1 MKILRSSLLAFF
13 SVFFFV
19 SSAVTSAANSTDDFL
34 QCLSLHSF
42 DDLQMPEALFTARN
56 SSFLSIFESSV
67 RNPRFRWELASILKP
82 VAIIVPQH
90 ESHIQ
95 AAIYCCIKHNIRL
108 RIRSGGHDYEGLS
121 YISKT
126 PFVLIDM
133 RNFRSVSVDTENR
146 TAWIQAGATLG
157 ELYHGIAEKSPTLA
171 FSAGVCPT
179 VGVGGHFSGGGYGM
193 ISRKYGIAADNIIDA
208 KIIVVSGRI
217 LDRSSMEKDLFWAIR
232 GGGGA
237 SFGVILAW
245 KVKLLRVPRKV
256 TVFNVTRSLEQ
267 NTTNLVHRW
276 QEIAH
281 KIDRSLLI
289 RLFVKSVS
297 SSQNGKRTIVAS
309 FTSLY
314 LGGANKLLQLMQRE
328 FPELGLLKRD
338 CLKMSWIES
347 TLYFYGVPDRK
358 NLDTLLNRA
367 TTARS
372 AFKGKSDFI
381 NQPIPKSGLEKLWKW
396 LHKEDEGRSHY
407 QLSPYGGRLDEISES
422 EIPFPHRSGNLYM
435 IHYLVDWF
443 NDGSMERH
451 LKWIQGLYDDMA
463 PYVSKSPR
471 GVYFNYRDLDM
482 GVNGEGSTSYA
493 DASIWGEKY
502 FKNNFDRLVRVKTIV
517 DPMNFFRNEQSIP
530 PLASS

>member
-1 MKILRSSLLAFF
+1 MKILSSSLLAFF

-19 SSAVTSAANSTDDFL
+19 SCAVTSAANSTDDFL

-95 AAIYCCIKHNIRL
+95 AAIYCCTKHNIPL

-126 PFVLIDM
+126 PFVMIDM

-208 KIIVVSGRI
+208 KIIDVNGRI
-217 LDRSSMEKDLFWAIR
+217 LDQKSMEKTSS
-232 GGGGA
+232 G
-237 SFGVILAW
+237 
-245 KVKLLRVPRKV
+245 LLEEW
-256 TVFNVTRSLEQ
+256 RSLEE
-267 NTTNLVHRW
+267 NATSLVHRW

-281 KIDRSLLI
+281 KIDRNLLI

-297 SSQNGKRTIVAS
+297 SSENGKRTIVAS

-314 LGGANKLLQLMQRE
+314 LGGANKT
-328 FPELGLLKRD
+328 PPADAKRI
-338 CLKMSWIES
+338 SR
-347 TLYFYGVPDRK
+347 V
-358 NLDTLLNRA
+358 RA

-381 NQPIPKSGLEKLWKW
+381 NQPIPKSGLEKLWTW

-451 LKWIQGLYDDMA
+451 LKWIQGLYDDME

-502 FKNNFDRLVRVKTIV
+502 FKNNFDRLVRVKTIG